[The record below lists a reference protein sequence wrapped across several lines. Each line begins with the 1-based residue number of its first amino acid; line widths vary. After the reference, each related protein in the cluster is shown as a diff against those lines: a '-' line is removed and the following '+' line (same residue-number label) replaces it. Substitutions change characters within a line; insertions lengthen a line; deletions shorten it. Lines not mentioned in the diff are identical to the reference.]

1 MNVYW
6 NDWTT
11 RELTLLVRHLT
22 AAAFILVAI
31 VFNPTVA
38 QGQEQLQGWYQID
51 VILFKPKSTDLD
63 EESWPEVA
71 GTYPAHVTAV
81 TDGDVFKLSQLEQLD
96 VLLPTAAVDVE
107 PELGTNDFAFEGQ
120 SSRNRNRR
128 VIERVTG
135 VSDGVSDGDSNEDSG
150 GDSGNGSNEANS
162 AAGIPAALSVEDIID
177 TALALSSANSEG
189 ALAFSSREANSS
201 LQAILRSLRRSS
213 RFTVLSQQSWVQPI
227 GSEPTPILIQAGQRY
242 DDRFEVEGTLS
253 FTRSRFLHLQT
264 NLWYT
269 VFEPRSGES
278 NPFLAGFQSNLSDEI
293 LSQHPE
299 LVKVERE
306 RGQYFAARTHPM
318 FQSRRMRSDELHYI
332 DHPLF
337 GIVVRINRF
346 KPEAEF

>member
-1 MNVYW
+1 M
-6 NDWTT
+6 
-11 RELTLLVRHLT
+11 
-22 AAAFILVAI
+22 AI

-71 GTYPAHVTAV
+71 GTYPTDVTAV

-96 VLLPTAAVDVE
+96 VLLPTVAVDVE

>member
-1 MNVYW
+1 M
-6 NDWTT
+6 
-11 RELTLLVRHLT
+11 LM
-22 AAAFILVAI
+22 AI

-71 GTYPAHVTAV
+71 GTYPTDVTAV

-96 VLLPTAAVDVE
+96 VLLPTVAVDVE

-213 RFTVLSQQSWVQPI
+213 RFTVLSHQSWVQPI
-227 GSEPTPILIQAGQRY
+227 GSEPTPILVQAGQRY

-264 NLWYT
+264 NLWYS

-306 RGQYFAARTHPM
+306 RGQYFAARTHSM

-337 GIVVRINRF
+337 GIVIRINRF
-346 KPEAEF
+346 KPEAE

>member
-1 MNVYW
+1 M
-6 NDWTT
+6 
-11 RELTLLVRHLT
+11 LM
-22 AAAFILVAI
+22 AI

-71 GTYPAHVTAV
+71 GTYPTDVTAV

-96 VLLPTAAVDVE
+96 VLLPTVAVDVE

-128 VIERVTG
+128 VIERVT
-135 VSDGVSDGDSNEDSG
+135 GVSDGDSNEDSG

-189 ALAFSSREANSS
+189 ALAFSSRAANSS

>member
-1 MNVYW
+1 M
-6 NDWTT
+6 
-11 RELTLLVRHLT
+11 LM
-22 AAAFILVAI
+22 AI
-31 VFNPTVA
+31 VFNPAVA
-38 QGQEQLQGWYQID
+38 QEQEQLQGWYQID
-51 VILFKPKSTDLD
+51 VILFKPKSTDMD

-71 GTYPAHVTAV
+71 GTYPADVTAV
-81 TDGDVFKLSQLEQLD
+81 TDGDVFKLSQLEQLE

-120 SSRNRNRR
+120 SSRHRNRR

-135 VSDGVSDGDSNEDSG
+135 VSDGDSDSS
-150 GDSGNGSNEANS
+150 GDSGNGSSEADS
-162 AAGIPAALSVEDIID
+162 AAGMPAALSVEDIID
-177 TALALSSANSEG
+177 TALAQASANSEG
-189 ALAFSSREANSS
+189 ALAFSSREADSS

-213 RFTVLSQQSWVQPI
+213 RFTVLSHQSWVQPI
-227 GSEPTPILIQAGQRY
+227 GNEPTPALVQAGQRY

-253 FTRSRFLHLQT
+253 FARSRFLHLQT

-278 NPFLAGFQSNLSDEI
+278 NPLLSGFQTNLSDEI

-306 RGQYFAARTHPM
+306 RGQYFAARTHSM

-346 KPEAEF
+346 KPEVE

>member
-1 MNVYW
+1 M
-6 NDWTT
+6 
-11 RELTLLVRHLT
+11 LM
-22 AAAFILVAI
+22 AI

-38 QGQEQLQGWYQID
+38 QEQEQLQGWYQID

-63 EESWPEVA
+63 EESWAEVA
-71 GTYPAHVTAV
+71 GTYPADVTAV

-96 VLLPTAAVDVE
+96 VLLHTAAVDVE

-135 VSDGVSDGDSNEDSG
+135 VSDGDSS
-150 GDSGNGSNEANS
+150 GDSGNGSNEADS
-162 AAGIPAALSVEDIID
+162 AADMPAALSVEDIID
-177 TALALSSANSEG
+177 TALAQGSANSEG
-189 ALAFSSREANSS
+189 ALAFSSREADSS

-213 RFTVLSQQSWVQPI
+213 RFTVLIHQSWVQPI
-227 GSEPTPILIQAGQRY
+227 GSEPTPVLVQAGQRY
-242 DDRFEVEGTLS
+242 DDRFEVEGNLS

-278 NPFLAGFQSNLSDEI
+278 NPFLAGFKSNLSDEI

-346 KPEAEF
+346 KPEAE

>member
-1 MNVYW
+1 M
-6 NDWTT
+6 
-11 RELTLLVRHLT
+11 LM
-22 AAAFILVAI
+22 AI

-63 EESWPEVA
+63 EESWPELA
-71 GTYPAHVTAV
+71 GTYPTDVTAV

-96 VLLPTAAVDVE
+96 VLLPTVAVDVE

-269 VFEPRSGES
+269 VFEPKSGES

>member
-1 MNVYW
+1 M
-6 NDWTT
+6 
-11 RELTLLVRHLT
+11 LM
-22 AAAFILVAI
+22 AI

-63 EESWPEVA
+63 EESWPELA
-71 GTYPAHVTAV
+71 GTYPTDVTAV

-96 VLLPTAAVDVE
+96 VLLPTTAVDVE

-120 SSRNRNRR
+120 SNRNRNRR
-128 VIERVTG
+128 VIERVMG
-135 VSDGVSDGDSNEDSG
+135 VSDGVSDGDSSKDSDG
-150 GDSGNGSNEANS
+150 GSENGSDEADS
-162 AAGIPAALSVEDIID
+162 AVGIPAALSVEDIID
-177 TALALSSANSEG
+177 TALALNNENSEG
-189 ALAFSSREANSS
+189 ALAFSSREADSS

-227 GSEPTPILIQAGQRY
+227 GSEPTPVLVQAGQRY

-269 VFEPRSGES
+269 VFEPKSGES

>member
-1 MNVYW
+1 
-6 NDWTT
+6 
-11 RELTLLVRHLT
+11 
-22 AAAFILVAI
+22 
-31 VFNPTVA
+31 
-38 QGQEQLQGWYQID
+38 
-51 VILFKPKSTDLD
+51 
-63 EESWPEVA
+63 
-71 GTYPAHVTAV
+71 
-81 TDGDVFKLSQLEQLD
+81 
-96 VLLPTAAVDVE
+96 VE

-135 VSDGVSDGDSNEDSG
+135 VPDGDSNEDSG
-150 GDSGNGSNEANS
+150 GDSGGDSGNGSNEADS

>member
-1 MNVYW
+1 M
-6 NDWTT
+6 
-11 RELTLLVRHLT
+11 LM
-22 AAAFILVAI
+22 AI

-38 QGQEQLQGWYQID
+38 QGQEQLEGWYQID

-71 GTYPAHVTAV
+71 GTYPTDVTAV
-81 TDGDVFKLSQLEQLD
+81 TDGDIFKLSQLEQLD
-96 VLLPTAAVDVE
+96 VLLPTVAVDVE

-128 VIERVTG
+128 VIERVT
-135 VSDGVSDGDSNEDSG
+135 GVSDGDSNEDSG

>member
-1 MNVYW
+1 M
-6 NDWTT
+6 
-11 RELTLLVRHLT
+11 LM
-22 AAAFILVAI
+22 AI

-63 EESWPEVA
+63 EESWPELA
-71 GTYPAHVTAV
+71 GTYPTDVTAV

-96 VLLPTAAVDVE
+96 VLLPTTAVDVE

-120 SSRNRNRR
+120 SNRNRNRR
-128 VIERVTG
+128 VIERVMG
-135 VSDGVSDGDSNEDSG
+135 VSDGVSDGDSSEDSG
-150 GDSGNGSNEANS
+150 GDSGNGSDEADS
-162 AAGIPAALSVEDIID
+162 AVGIPAALSVEDIID
-177 TALALSSANSEG
+177 TALALNNANSEG
-189 ALAFSSREANSS
+189 ALAFSSREADSS

-227 GSEPTPILIQAGQRY
+227 GSEPTPVLVQAGQRY

-269 VFEPRSGES
+269 VFEPKSGES

>member
-1 MNVYW
+1 M
-6 NDWTT
+6 
-11 RELTLLVRHLT
+11 LM
-22 AAAFILVAI
+22 AI

-71 GTYPAHVTAV
+71 GTYPTDVTAV

-96 VLLPTAAVDVE
+96 VLLPTVAVDVE

>member
-1 MNVYW
+1 MVC
-6 NDWTT
+6 
-11 RELTLLVRHLT
+11 LMV
-22 AAAFILVAI
+22 
-31 VFNPTVA
+31 
-38 QGQEQLQGWYQID
+38 
-51 VILFKPKSTDLD
+51 
-63 EESWPEVA
+63 
-71 GTYPAHVTAV
+71 
-81 TDGDVFKLSQLEQLD
+81 
-96 VLLPTAAVDVE
+96 
-107 PELGTNDFAFEGQ
+107 
-120 SSRNRNRR
+120 
-128 VIERVTG
+128 
-135 VSDGVSDGDSNEDSG
+135 VSDGDSSEDSG
-150 GDSGNGSNEANS
+150 GDSGNGSDEADS
-162 AAGIPAALSVEDIID
+162 AVGIPAALSVEDIID
-177 TALALSSANSEG
+177 TALALNNANSEG
-189 ALAFSSREANSS
+189 ALAFSSREADSS

-227 GSEPTPILIQAGQRY
+227 GSEPTPVLVQAGQRY

-269 VFEPRSGES
+269 VFEPKSGES